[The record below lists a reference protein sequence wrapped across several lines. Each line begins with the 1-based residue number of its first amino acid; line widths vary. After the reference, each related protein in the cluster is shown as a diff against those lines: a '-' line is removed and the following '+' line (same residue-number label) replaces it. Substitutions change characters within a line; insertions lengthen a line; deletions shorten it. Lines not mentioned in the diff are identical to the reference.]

1 MPDMEEVGSALL
13 FTVGFVVIAVV
24 IVGLAMW
31 WVHRFF
37 KNNDE
42 KRGL

>member
-1 MPDMEEVGSALL
+1 MPNMEEVGSALL
-13 FTVGFVVIAVV
+13 FTVGFVTVAVI
-24 IVGLAMW
+24 IVGLAML

-42 KRGL
+42 NKS